1 VGFSGTWY
9 VLPTPFS
16 ADLAVDYDSLRRTI
30 DASLAWGVDGFLSL
44 GVMGE
49 PASLDDQERTLVVEA
64 TIEAAGDR
72 APVVVGCSAGS
83 VTRAASLARQAAE
96 GGAAGV
102 MVAPP
107 PLSRDLDVLPPFFA
121 TVSKAAALPVVIQD
135 EPNATGVF
143 VPVSVIVASAE
154 AAGSDTVKLE
164 DAPTSPKLSRL
175 LEVRPG
181 LSIFGGLGGINAL
194 AELRRGAVGTMTGF
208 AFPEVLR
215 EIRLALGTGRD
226 EAAARI
232 FDHYLPLLVF
242 EAQPVVGLGVR
253 KEILRRRGV
262 ITTPITRSSQKPLD
276 RRTAEELDDVLAR
289 CGVTPS
295 SARLIVKDDRAP
307 EAHPS
312 Q

>member
-1 VGFSGTWY
+1 MGFSGTWY

-16 ADLAVDYDSLRRTI
+16 PDLTVDYDSLRRLI
-30 DASLAWGVDGFLSL
+30 DASLAWGVEGFLSM

-49 PASLDDQERTLVVEA
+49 PTSLDDQERRSVVEA
-64 TIEAAGDR
+64 AIDAAGDR
-72 APVVVGCSAGS
+72 APVIVGCSAGS
-83 VTRAASLARQAAE
+83 ATRAASLARHAAE
-96 GGAAGV
+96 SGAAGV

-107 PLSRDLDVLPPFFA
+107 PLTRDLDALPPFFA
-121 TVSKAAALPVVIQD
+121 TVSRAAAVPLVIQD

-154 AAGSDTVKLE
+154 AAGSETVKLE

-181 LSIFGGLGGINAL
+181 LSIFGGLGGTNAL

-208 AFPEVLR
+208 AFPEVLI
-215 EIRLALGTGRD
+215 EIRLALGTGQD
-226 EAAARI
+226 QAAART

-242 EAQPVVGLGVR
+242 EGQPIVGLAVR

-262 ITTPITRSSQKPLD
+262 IADPITRTSQKPLD
-276 RRTAEELDDVLAR
+276 KQTAEELDDVLAR
-289 CGVTPS
+289 TGVMPS
-295 SARLIVKDDRAP
+295 STRLTLQSGGARYV
-307 EAHPS
+307 HS
-312 Q
+312 NQ